1 MPGIKPGMTFLI
13 WNRYLK
19 GSCMPNPIDDIC
31 YELALANRIIAHEG
45 VLDGFGHVSV
55 RHPLK
60 RDHYLLSRSRSPE
73 LVEPGDI
80 LELDIDSNVVTPGNI
95 LPYGECVIHGEIF
108 RARPDVMA
116 VVHHHSPA
124 ILPFCLTDLKLVPI
138 MGLGSV
144 MGAEV
149 PSWDSA
155 DEFGDTPMVLT
166 TNEQGASLARA
177 LGPHAMV
184 LMRRHGATVVGASLK
199 EVVFRS
205 IMTHRNAELLLRAL
219 TAGNGKVTP
228 LSAGEA
234 KLAHDYSLQMRP
246 LGRAWEYWVTRLT
259 KAGELPPKT
268 KTLVEKG
275 SAKPGR
281 KAKKKTKAARRR

>member
-1 MPGIKPGMTFLI
+1 
-13 WNRYLK
+13 
-19 GSCMPNPIDDIC
+19 MPNAIDDLC
-31 YELALANRIIAHEG
+31 YQLALANRIVAYEG
-45 VLDGFGHVSV
+45 VLDGFGHISV
-55 RHPLK
+55 RHPSK
-60 RDHYLLSRSRSPE
+60 PDHYLLSRSRSPE

-80 LELDIDSNVVTPGNI
+80 LELDAESDVVTPGDI

-116 VVHHHSPA
+116 IVHHHSQA

-138 MGLGSV
+138 NSLGATMGPV
-144 MGAEV
+144 V

-177 LGPHAMV
+177 LGPHSMV

-205 IMTHRNAELLLRAL
+205 IMTHRNAELQLRAHMV
-219 TAGNGKVTP
+219 GKVTP
-228 LSAGEA
+228 LSAGETR
-234 KLAHDYSLQMRP
+234 LSHDYSLQARP

-259 KAGELPPKT
+259 KAGELPPRT
-268 KTLVEKG
+268 KTLVGGKAGHEKAG
-275 SAKPGR
+275 AKPKAR
-281 KAKKKTKAARRR
+281 KKRGAKKR